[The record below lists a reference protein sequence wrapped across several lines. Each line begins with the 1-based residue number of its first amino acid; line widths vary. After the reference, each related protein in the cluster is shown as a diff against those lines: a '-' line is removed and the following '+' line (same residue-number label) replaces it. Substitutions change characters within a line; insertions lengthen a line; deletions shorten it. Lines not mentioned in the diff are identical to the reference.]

1 MHTTLGTNHS
11 SAAVTDS
18 FAGSLAGKALFAVA
32 ATGLMAIAAHISLP
46 LPFSPVPLTLTPFAV
61 LIIGMTLG
69 PVTAFAAMVLY
80 LAEGAMG
87 VPVFTPQGPGGIAQ
101 LLGPTAGYLF
111 SYPLAA
117 VAAGWFVRN
126 LRFVSSPLVRG
137 VVAGSIAIAIVFTCG
152 AGWLATL
159 LHLNLHA
166 AWHLAVAPFLPGELV
181 KIAAAAILY
190 STMRRW
196 QQS

>member
-1 MHTTLGTNHS
+1 MQSTLSTNLDS
-11 SAAVTDS
+11 VVSANS
-18 FAGSLAGKALFAVA
+18 FADSLAGKAAFAVA
-32 ATGLMAIAAHISLP
+32 ATGLMALAAHISLP

-87 VPVFTPQGPGGIAQ
+87 LPVFTPQGPGGIAQ

-117 VAAGWFVRN
+117 LAAGWLVRN
-126 LRFVSSPLVRG
+126 LKLVSSPLVRG
-137 VVAGSIAIAIVFTCG
+137 LAAGIIAIAIVFTCG

-159 LHLNLHA
+159 LHLNLSA
-166 AWHLAVAPFLPGELV
+166 AWHLAVAPFLPGEIV
-181 KIAAAAILY
+181 KIAAAATLY

-196 QQS
+196 QRS